1 MKVLFL
7 DVDGVI
13 TVNDGSGTICQAK
26 LKRLQSVVQQT
37 QSVICIS
44 SNWRLFPQLKH
55 RLTMVLQQYGMRVIG
70 ATPDH
75 GERTHGRAVRAPSPR
90 SRPLPLL
97 PFLHPFL
104 HSPPVP
110 LIWTG
115 YGITLQPRLQE
126 PDYHTVNKLTPSSP
140 RLPQVRPEE
149 IVAWI
154 RGWRGEPIEV
164 WCAVDDRPLLSE
176 SGGKCLEGHFVQVDE
191 RHGIT
196 ERAAERLSSLLVIE
210 PDESDDEVAGA
221 TAGLSITTP
230 TTTAVDEA
238 RLSPDSVL
246 SPLSSLYPRTP
257 PKQLVLQPLTPELP
271 PGRRA
276 FATSCP
282 GTRVTMPRGGA
293 ERGSPPQRGGGAAE
307 TRADLTLVGM
317 PRTGGVPSRRA
328 QSAVQPTPLFST
340 SRQPLGQPFAPNPA
354 RRLSYPQPAPPAPR
368 QQRPAYSVGA
378 ARQTDAFAQAGRAPL
393 LSPPPPIT
401 SLTPPTAL
409 SPPRDRS
416 HPSVRHRGPNPS
428 VLQTRTTSSST
439 TSTTGTTLARGR
451 GSATILST
459 PPPPSP
465 RAAGALPPLPPP
477 PPPAQRPSVPTSR
490 PLSSP
495 LARFHCL
502 GTRL

>member
-1 MKVLFL
+1 M

-154 RGWRGEPIEV
+154 RGVAWGAYRGLVCGGRQTAALGEWRQV
-164 WCAVDDRPLLSE
+164 
-176 SGGKCLEGHFVQVDE
+176 SGGPL
-191 RHGIT
+191 
-196 ERAAERLSSLLVIE
+196 RASGR
-210 PDESDDEVAGA
+210 
-221 TAGLSITTP
+221 
-230 TTTAVDEA
+230 EA
-238 RLSPDSVL
+238 RDN
-246 SPLSSLYPRTP
+246 
-257 PKQLVLQPLTPELP
+257 
-271 PGRRA
+271 RA
-276 FATSCP
+276 
-282 GTRVTMPRGGA
+282 RGGA
-293 ERGSPPQRGGGAAE
+293 
-307 TRADLTLVGM
+307 
-317 PRTGGVPSRRA
+317 
-328 QSAVQPTPLFST
+328 PLFPPGD
-340 SRQPLGQPFAPNPA
+340 RA
-354 RRLSYPQPAPPAPR
+354 RR
-368 QQRPAYSVGA
+368 V
-378 ARQTDAFAQAGRAPL
+378 
-393 LSPPPPIT
+393 
-401 SLTPPTAL
+401 
-409 SPPRDRS
+409 
-416 HPSVRHRGPNPS
+416 
-428 VLQTRTTSSST
+428 
-439 TSTTGTTLARGR
+439 
-451 GSATILST
+451 
-459 PPPPSP
+459 
-465 RAAGALPPLPPP
+465 
-477 PPPAQRPSVPTSR
+477 
-490 PLSSP
+490 
-495 LARFHCL
+495 
-502 GTRL
+502 

>member
-75 GERTHGRAVRAPSPR
+75 GERTHGRA
-90 SRPLPLL
+90 
-97 PFLHPFL
+97 
-104 HSPPVP
+104 
-110 LIWTG
+110 
-115 YGITLQPRLQE
+115 
-126 PDYHTVNKLTPSSP
+126 
-140 RLPQVRPEE
+140 VRPEE

-378 ARQTDAFAQAGRAPL
+378 ARQTDAFAQSPFRAAPRAEPKRASDAHNL
-393 LSPPPPIT
+393 LQHDKH
-401 SLTPPTAL
+401 
-409 SPPRDRS
+409 DRHDS
-416 HPSVRHRGPNPS
+416 RERERERHHPQHP
-428 VLQTRTTSSST
+428 
-439 TSTTGTTLARGR
+439 
-451 GSATILST
+451 SATIT
-459 PPPPSP
+459 
-465 RAAGALPPLPPP
+465 
-477 PPPAQRPSVPTSR
+477 
-490 PLSSP
+490 
-495 LARFHCL
+495 
-502 GTRL
+502 TRRGPMT